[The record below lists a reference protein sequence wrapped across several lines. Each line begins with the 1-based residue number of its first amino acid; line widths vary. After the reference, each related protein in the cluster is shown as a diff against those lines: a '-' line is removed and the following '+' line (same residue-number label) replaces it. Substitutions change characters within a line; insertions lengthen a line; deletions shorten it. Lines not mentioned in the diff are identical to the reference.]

1 MREGKGDKGYVGE
14 PQCLSTPN
22 ILDDVESRTFKK
34 RVRARQESVNSR
46 LKHFKILTT
55 KFRHALDKH
64 QLVFYAL
71 CVLLQEEFR
80 AVSPL
85 YDV

>member
-1 MREGKGDKGYVGE
+1 MHKCYVNGVGVS
-14 PQCLSTPN
+14 QCLSTPN

-34 RVRARQESVNSR
+34 RVRARQESVNSQ